1 MDDDNNDAP
10 RVTRARTRRL
20 SVLDT
25 DSRPLTPMLDVAADR
40 ASPRPMRRTRLNS
53 ATVDLRTPTRA
64 TRLSVAR
71 GETPEPATPT
81 VTLSS
86 VKRGTRTPAKSVRKQ
101 LPLPEDVNEE
111 ESNTKMQVQTKAE
124 PDNEKM
130 NVVTE
135 DSKAAVVDSRP
146 MQTQFGTPPDER
158 RVTRSMSKTPP
169 VIGRA
174 VNNTPQQE
182 FDTKNSPEG
191 KKKQT
196 MQSIEIATEI
206 VDSPVEAQQS
216 MHSDESVTKESVTT
230 TKVGDKSTL
239 KATPKVKVKVKDIL
253 IGNQEDMSKV
263 DNVIIVSNVDVA
275 KNDDQVGIIAEPIED
290 KEEIKQSAEI
300 TDKPFSTDGNISMK
314 QRDVPPKSDDTC
326 THAHVI
332 EDVRLPDLT
341 PNIKTRLVEQKR
353 SGPMKSVGFNNN
365 GQVDEPIK
373 QKYPKTPAR
382 VSTPAGDVYSL
393 AGRKANSEVRDKSET
408 PLKPII
414 LKGRNSSTPLTKLEP
429 LLSQANGSNEQNP
442 PPPQIDMIKPLS
454 ALEDK
459 EENVQTAKET
469 PTRRLV
475 SEDEDEEEDEYEES
489 PVCEFFANEVEV
501 INNYQSGDSMDSSVR
516 HEIEENE
523 IPHDGE
529 SVGSQDTVDDD
540 SDDSADEKMSFIVSD
555 NEVDDN
561 DIESLCFSSASEEAD
576 MEPKKRRRIIV
587 HDSSADEDPEENKE
601 IKINDSTEEDKP
613 AEKSIQMDENES
625 DMNREGQLAV
635 EQADKISTCDKSP
648 ELKPNDNNDIESLC
662 FSSASEEADMEP
674 KKRRRIIVH
683 DSSADEDPEE
693 NKEIKKNDSTEEE
706 KLTEKSIQMDENES
720 DMNREAG
727 QLTVEQADKISTCE
741 KSPEL
746 KPNNSDPPNKTA
758 PQIGINLGEEFQ
770 KDADLSV
777 EELLSSSNESDE
789 HEVKKNTSRSIYE
802 VLDSGEESSEDKEY
816 VCDKPT
822 PEDNETT
829 REDEKSNSN
838 EKLANF
844 HESPIVKEEK
854 PISNEEKQEV
864 VVKSVV
870 PISESSSFH
879 AKQKREEEA
888 ALLGEL
894 SSCDLSH
901 LRQMFNPLQKSRRQT
916 LYVQDPHKAPKEPK
930 PKLKRRSEQLNS
942 DVKPSQSFIETLAE
956 EKIQLMKR
964 KRMSKSFCGAV
975 DGLDT
980 SVLSEMQ
987 NKKAKFGESAASD
1000 NEMGVAV
1007 EAVKE
1012 ELPTPAP
1019 MSEAKAKDELSVE
1032 KVVQP
1037 KSRNDYI
1044 EYCDTLIRAA
1054 NEAKLEEKKKR
1065 IAAGKKQKSRLYAAT
1080 LSTCIADPANGPSV
1094 AAAATKSVSEKP
1106 TKIKKDVKRLQA
1118 TKQAIK
1124 RAMQLLAPDAA
1135 NKEPQSLARKLSPQP
1150 DINAKP
1156 AKSKQQTK
1164 TKTKKKKPTV
1174 VQKSPVKSSDEENHH
1189 IPKRIKTSAGYVTV
1203 MSKKERRRI
1212 ETFKT
1217 SSSIVEVEPC
1227 TPTQKYFKEVLA
1239 SPKTRHGFKEMP
1251 ATPKTSKKKSTAVR
1265 NPATEAA
1272 LRFKREIFGSSYK

>member
-25 DSRPLTPMLDVAADR
+25 DSRPLTPILDVAADR

-53 ATVDLRTPTRA
+53 ATIDLRTPTRA

-81 VTLSS
+81 LTLSS

-101 LPLPEDVNEE
+101 LPLPEDVIEE
-111 ESNTKMQVQTKAE
+111 DSNTKMQVQKKAE
-124 PDNEKM
+124 PDNDKM
-130 NVVTE
+130 NVVAK
-135 DSKAAVVDSRP
+135 DSEAAVVDTRP
-146 MQTQFGTPPDER
+146 MQTQLGTPPDER
-158 RVTRSMSKTPP
+158 RVTRSMSQTPP

-182 FDTKNSPEG
+182 FDTKNSPEE
-191 KKKQT
+191 KQKQT
-196 MQSIEIATEI
+196 KQSIEIATET

-216 MHSDESVTKESVTT
+216 MHSDEGVTKESVTT
-230 TKVGDKSTL
+230 TKVGDRSAL
-239 KATPKVKVKVKDIL
+239 MATPKVKVKVKDIL
-253 IGNQEDMSKV
+253 IGNQEDISKV
-263 DNVIIVSNVDVA
+263 DNEIIVSNVGVA
-275 KNDDQVGIIAEPIED
+275 KNDEPVGITAKPIED
-290 KEEIKQSAEI
+290 KEEIKQSAEN
-300 TDKPFSTDGNISMK
+300 TDKPFTSDGDTSMN
-314 QRDVPPKSDDTC
+314 QLDVLPESDDTG
-326 THAHVI
+326 THAHVT

-353 SGPMKSVGFNNN
+353 SEPMKSVGFNSN
-365 GQVDEPIK
+365 GEVDEPIK
-373 QKYPKTPAR
+373 QTYPKTPAR

-393 AGRKANSEVRDKSET
+393 AGRKAKSEVRDKSET

-414 LKGRNSSTPLTKLEP
+414 LKGRNSSTPLAKLEP
-429 LLSQANGSNEQNP
+429 LLSQANAVNEQNP

-459 EENVQTAKET
+459 EENVQTAKEN

-489 PVCEFFANEVEV
+489 PVCEFFDNEAEV

-516 HEIEENE
+516 HEIEDNE

-529 SVGSQDTVDDD
+529 SVGSQDTFDDH

-555 NEVDDN
+555 NEDDDN
-561 DIESLCFSSASEEAD
+561 NIESLCFSSGSEEAD
-576 MEPKKRRRIIV
+576 LEPKKRRRIIV
-587 HDSSADEDPEENKE
+587 HDSSDDEDPEEN
-601 IKINDSTEEDKP
+601 
-613 AEKSIQMDENES
+613 Q
-625 DMNREGQLAV
+625 
-635 EQADKISTCDKSP
+635 
-648 ELKPNDNNDIESLC
+648 
-662 FSSASEEADMEP
+662 
-674 KKRRRIIVH
+674 
-683 DSSADEDPEE
+683 
-693 NKEIKKNDSTEEE
+693 EIKKNDSTEEE
-706 KLTEKSIQMDENES
+706 KLTEKSIQMDKNES
-720 DMNREAG
+720 DMNKEAV
-727 QLTVEQADKISTCE
+727 QLAAEQADKLSTCE

-746 KPNNSDPPNKTA
+746 KPNNCDPLNETA
-758 PQIGINLGEEFQ
+758 PLIDMNLGEEFQ
-770 KDADLSV
+770 KDEVLAV
-777 EELLSSSNESDE
+777 EEVLSSSNESE
-789 HEVKKNTSRSIYE
+789 EQEAKKNTSRSIYE
-802 VLDSGEESSEDKEY
+802 VLDSGEESSENEEY

-822 PEDNETT
+822 PDDHETT

-854 PISNEEKQEV
+854 PISGEEKQEV
-864 VVKSVV
+864 VVKSMA
-870 PISESSSFH
+870 PTSESSSFH

-916 LYVQDPHKAPKEPK
+916 LYVQDPHKADKEPK

-964 KRMSKSFCGAV
+964 RRMSKSFCGAV

-980 SVLSEMQ
+980 IELTEIQ
-987 NKKAKFGESAASD
+987 NKKAKNCESAASD
-1000 NEMGVAV
+1000 NEMDVAV

-1019 MSEAKAKDELSVE
+1019 MSEAKANDELSVE

-1065 IAAGKKQKSRLYAAT
+1065 IAAGKKQKSRLCAAT

-1094 AAAATKSVSEKP
+1094 AAAATKSVSEKL

-1124 RAMQLLAPDAA
+1124 HAMQLLAPDAA
-1135 NKEPQSLARKLSPQP
+1135 NKGPQSLARKLSPQP
-1150 DINAKP
+1150 DINAKSV
-1156 AKSKQQTK
+1156 KSKHQTK
-1164 TKTKKKKPTV
+1164 TKKRKPTV
-1174 VQKSPVKSSDEENHH
+1174 VQKSPLKSSDEENHH

-1203 MSKKERRRI
+1203 MSKKERTRI

-1251 ATPKTSKKKSTAVR
+1251 ATPKTSKKKSTSVR

-1272 LRFKREIFGSSYK
+1272 LRFKREIFGRSYK

>member
-135 DSKAAVVDSRP
+135 DFKAAVVDSRP

-191 KKKQT
+191 KQKQT

-239 KATPKVKVKVKDIL
+239 MATPKVKVKVKDIL
-253 IGNQEDMSKV
+253 IGNQEGMSKV

-601 IKINDSTEEDKP
+601 IKKNDSTEEDKL

-625 DMNREGQLAV
+625 DMNREVGQLA
-635 EQADKISTCDKSP
+635 
-648 ELKPNDNNDIESLC
+648 
-662 FSSASEEADMEP
+662 
-674 KKRRRIIVH
+674 
-683 DSSADEDPEE
+683 
-693 NKEIKKNDSTEEE
+693 
-706 KLTEKSIQMDENES
+706 
-720 DMNREAG
+720 
-727 QLTVEQADKISTCE
+727 VEQADKISTCE